1 MMATFF
7 MRRMVCALGYCAVLL
22 PGWCIARPVTPAEAQ
37 AAAQAWLAENPQLA
51 TSSDAAGNANI
62 SAQARLSA
70 TDAVEVVTREA
81 DGKALFYLVQ
91 QGNERWLAVANDTRL
106 EPVVAMAEGSPETA
120 GPFLD
125 ILQADF
131 AARHAALAAEQAT
144 TQLASI
150 DAAELTP
157 PERRWA
163 HLLGSTPQGGLYST
177 EIADTPERQFA
188 FIRGWKREQL
198 THWAQN
204 ETNNYI
210 VPSTTSKSN
219 TQYVYNYYTPGHY
232 PCGCVATAAAAVL
245 EFLRVPAGPS
255 GVTNSCKYN
264 DKSYFYET
272 KGGAYDWDLLPTW
285 QRNNTTLT
293 LAQRELLGRVTYDLG
308 VLLGM
313 NWMPGAS
320 SAFTY
325 NLAPVFAKH
334 FGLTS
339 TRYAMDIE
347 ASTYGPLIYAPI
359 LCGRPVILS
368 ISGTAGG
375 HAVVAVGY
383 AETTQGTAYTRI
395 FMGYGG
401 SSDGWYALPNISPSS
416 VTSYTTVNGAITMIG
431 GDDAPCIP
439 VYGRV
444 TSADGTPAAFV
455 SVSLLGHTVA
465 TTPFGTF
472 AMLLKPSEIPIVQP
486 LTLTV
491 GDTTH
496 TLSSTDPE
504 TGETTDF
511 LYVGLPAEI
520 SGKSSA
526 TALANALPPEQHITL
541 PATTA
546 TLKVRTLPHAAR
558 NVANREGKL
567 ILLLTGPSEDADS
580 IALQTSL
587 AQQAATLNKNV
598 ILCLCDETLAFTW
611 WQAPEIRLGLF
622 DPGLFVATNSWE
634 ENAPALIDTVSTPT
648 RLSSLVSNSHT
659 LSIAGESKRI
669 PAAWLAKHFPG
680 AATHELPTLATT
692 DSDGDGF
699 TNAQEYILGTDPA
712 NPASAFRIIA
722 LERGTDGLIRPTYE
736 AVTKRKYTLQ
746 GKASLNDAW
755 GEITAES
762 RFFRVSIDLP

>member
-1 MMATFF
+1 MTSFLTSGRVGMLGC
-7 MRRMVCALGYCAVLL
+7 CAAVIPAL
-22 PGWCIARPVTPAEAQ
+22 CIARPVTPAEAQ
-37 AAAQAWLAENPQLA
+37 AAAQVWLAENPQLVA
-51 TSSDAAGNANI
+51 TTDAAGDANA
-62 SAQARLSA
+62 SAQARVSSA
-70 TDAVEVVTREA
+70 DGMAVETHEV
-81 DGKALFYLVQ
+81 DGQALFYVVR
-91 QGNERWLAVANDTRL
+91 QGGERWLAMANDTRL
-106 EPVVAMAEGSPETA
+106 EPVVAMAEGTPETA

-131 AARHAALAAEQAT
+131 AARHAALAAEQVT
-144 TQLASI
+144 TQLAAV
-150 DAAELTP
+150 DAAAPTP
-157 PERRWA
+157 PERQWA
-163 HLLGSTPQGGLYST
+163 HLLGTSPQGSFYAET
-177 EIADTPERQFA
+177 NAIADTPERQFA

-198 THWAQN
+198 THWAQE
-204 ETNNYI
+204 ETNVYI
-210 VPSTTSKSN
+210 PTSTSTGTN
-219 TQYVYNYYTPGHY
+219 PQYVYNYYTPEHA

-255 GVTNSCKYN
+255 GVANSCEFNSQSKT
-264 DKSYFYET
+264 YET
-272 KGGAYDWDLLPTW
+272 IGGTYDWDVLPTW
-285 QRNNTTLT
+285 RRSSTTLT
-293 LAQRELLGRVTYDLG
+293 PAQRELLGRVTYDLG

-313 NWMPGAS
+313 QWGS
-320 SAFTY
+320 SLSAAFTY
-325 NLAPVFAKH
+325 DLAAVFANH

-347 ASTYGPLIYAPI
+347 ASAYGPLIYAPI

-368 ISGTAGG
+368 ISGTSGG

-401 SSDGWYALPNISPSS
+401 KSDGWYALPNIA
-416 VTSYTTVNGAITMIG
+416 TTFNTVKGAITMIG
-431 GDDAPCIP
+431 GEDAPCLP

-444 TSADGTPAAFV
+444 TSATGTPAAFV

-472 AMLLKPSEIPIVQP
+472 AMLLKPSEVPLGQP

-496 TLSSTDPE
+496 TLS
-504 TGETTDF
+504 TTDLLTNESTPF

-526 TALANALPPEQHITL
+526 SALANALPPEQQITL

-546 TLKVRTLPHAAR
+546 TLNVRTLPLAAR

-567 ILLLTGPSEDADS
+567 ILLLSGPSEAADS
-580 IALQTSL
+580 IALQTAL
-587 AQQAATLNKNV
+587 AQQAATLNQHV

-634 ENAPALIDTVSTPT
+634 ENAPALIDAVTTPT
-648 RLSSLVSNSHT
+648 GLAALVRNSHT
-659 LSIAGESKRI
+659 LTISGESKRI
-669 PAAWLAKHFPG
+669 PAAWLAKHFPT
-680 AATHELPTLATT
+680 ATTEALPTLATT

-699 TNAQEYILGTDPA
+699 TNAQEYILGTDPT
-712 NPASAFRIIA
+712 NPASTFRILA
-722 LERGTDGLIRPTYE
+722 LERGSDGLLRPTYE
-736 AVTKRKYTLQ
+736 AISGRKYTLQ
-746 GKASLNDAW
+746 GKASLDAAW
-755 GEITAES
+755 GEITADS
-762 RFFRVSIDLP
+762 RFFRVSIALP